1 MYSIDKLF
9 NIYPEFS
16 HLVYN
21 LLAFKQYIIEKNEL
35 TKETLKFC
43 SYFYVELQRWRLALK
58 TTYRYR
64 EQISVQINF
73 GNASHKPL
81 QVCIAIVR
89 SNKVGELCHLFHL
102 RFTLIKILKIENYKS
117 LLNPMSWSQEISKI
131 SKDLCFSVETS
142 NESEC
147 PVLLCRKHD
156 LFNDRLLHR
165 FKFVKKITTFNGI
178 C

>member
-1 MYSIDKLF
+1 MQNCSDGDQPYRQHTGIENRSQSKLTLAM
-9 NIYPEFS
+9 
-16 HLVYN
+16 HL
-21 LLAFKQYIIEKNEL
+21 ISR
-35 TKETLKFC
+35 C
-43 SYFYVELQRWRLALK
+43 R
-58 TTYRYR
+58 
-64 EQISVQINF
+64 SVQLSSDKTKW
-73 GNASHKPL
+73 GK
-81 QVCIAIVR
+81 
-89 SNKVGELCHLFHL
+89 LCHLFHL

-165 FKFVKKITTFNGI
+165 FKFVKKITTFHGI